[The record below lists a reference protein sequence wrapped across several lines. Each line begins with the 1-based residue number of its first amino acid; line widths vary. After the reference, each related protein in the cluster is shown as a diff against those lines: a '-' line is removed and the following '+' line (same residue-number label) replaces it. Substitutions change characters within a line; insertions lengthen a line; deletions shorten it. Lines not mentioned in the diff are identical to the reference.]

1 MRLQRFLGEMS
12 AFDGEGDI
20 NTASV
25 CYNGRIEDTRFRP
38 RYGYRTIALPPA
50 SFETCH
56 LFEFVS
62 GYRVVESKY
71 TPITEILSIEK
82 VSGVVKPYAVNPTT
96 GVRTEIL
103 NGATALSLPDMEHVC
118 AVFGEY
124 VYIVCPGVLG
134 TGTRVWRHKILDN
147 TSYEVVQNTAYI
159 APPIDSAISIPPQTT
174 AYTPYEF
181 LSGDTVTATG
191 DIGGINWA
199 TVNGTIVVKGS
210 TLTGVNALNHR
221 VEVTFA
227 STQNWANRAYIGLE
241 ILGGS
246 NTNWFTLSQKLEL
259 RIGGVW
265 VEVETYPQIGS
276 TGANILIAGY
286 IKGLTLTAVQGIRA
300 RFLAGSFADNQ
311 PTTAT
316 AYTVGKL
323 KLGGNLLEASVG
335 TLRAWTADPGDGIQ
349 YAARYKHSSGTPVPT
364 TISQTT
370 LTPEGAKGVAIASY
384 NDLVLGGRPVLTV
397 LAANTGT
404 YDQVQFLRQMQDGV
418 TWKEIGVV
426 ANTGTSVTFADFYEE
441 NEMSA
446 RPTVTITGGGTN
458 TATPPFSGDGMTAV
472 FPAFGRMV
480 WGRGTSVDYSYAGN
494 PLSLYSMDAPTESPR
509 DGRQAVQWTLA
520 DNFADEVV
528 TGTAAGRV
536 GTIIFGKKATYAQNG
551 TIPVT
556 MTPPGEI
563 QGSRGIAG
571 RKAFDAYMT
580 PDGNEGVVSVDP
592 TGGVWFVPYS
602 SITTNNGQGD
612 ARVIEMSRGNPH
624 TIWEWLVEGQQAE
637 FGYTSLELVKVV
649 FCKDTGELRI
659 SLGKRAI
666 VLDTINGD
674 MSPQWTRHQ
683 YALTVPDGE
692 TSESSCTGFENLGA
706 TATSVAPGDVGWID
720 RGNAF
725 SSDDSY
731 ATAAFGYGTAQA
743 TETLRVVSIS
753 PDNAIPIGATIDSQT
768 LRLEIGKTGDLS
780 ATISVIQPKN
790 NGANLGANLG
800 TGQVLTTTDQ
810 ILDFALASM
819 ASVAD
824 INAGY
829 MQVDVKCVQETW
841 ESAWHNTANYTVVAS
856 SSGGSTIVYNGV
868 TTSATFASATN
879 TVSWNHV
886 ADQSVTDDYE
896 PKVETS
902 GNAIFTI
909 TWTGGGTVP
918 TKAFVSVNSAVSADH
933 SFESGTISGSNGN
946 GNTFTL
952 SAYNAGSSSGIKVY
966 PVTLVAGV
974 GTLTIPVEALS
985 SGGYRSWVSQEECTF
1000 ETTGAVTAT
1009 IATPTPATVRVD
1021 NVAFKTCYTIGAVSP
1036 GVDSGVAWVG
1046 VSWLDPNKL
1055 WAIRS
1060 TGNIDELRFNTVTRQ
1075 WIDGDGRD
1083 GGYSMPAPYWE
1094 SQYIRPS
1101 QASLLAWVYVEKAT
1115 PNETIVV
1122 KGQTDRGG
1130 YVTARSLRDSY
1141 KFSVTQQG
1149 KSHKLRFE
1157 LDETSAGLKA
1167 ATLGFKPLSNQ
1178 YTR

>member
-12 AFDGEGDI
+12 AFDGEGNI

-25 CYNGRIEDTRFRP
+25 CFNGRIEDTRFRP
-38 RYGYRTIALPPA
+38 RFGYRTIAVPPA
-50 SFETCH
+50 NFETCH

-62 GYRVVESKY
+62 GYRVVDSNY
-71 TPITEILSIEK
+71 INVTEVISIERRA
-82 VSGVVKPYAVNPTT
+82 GVVKPYAVNPTT
-96 GVRTEIL
+96 GARDEITS
-103 NGATALSLPDMEHVC
+103 GGTALSLPDRNYVC

-124 VYIVCPGVLG
+124 VYIVCPDI
-134 TGTRVWRHKILDN
+134 TGILPVPPNVWRHKIGVN
-147 TSYEVVQNTAYI
+147 NSFEVVQNTAYI

-181 LSGDTVTATG
+181 LSGDTITATG

-210 TLTGVNALNHR
+210 TTTGVNALNHR

-265 VEVETYPQIGS
+265 VEVETYPQIDS

-311 PTTAT
+311 PTSAT

-349 YAARYKHSSGTPVPT
+349 YAARYKHSSGSPAPT

-370 LTPEGAKGVAIASY
+370 LTKEGAKGVAIASY

-458 TATPPFSGDGMTAV
+458 TATPPFSGDGVSAV
-472 FPAFGRMV
+472 FAAFGRMV
-480 WGRGTSVDYSYAGN
+480 WGRGTSLDYSYAGN
-494 PLSLYSMDAPTESPR
+494 PLSLYSVNAPTPDPR
-509 DGRQAVQWTLA
+509 DGRQSVQWTLA
-520 DNFADEVV
+520 DNFADVV
-528 TGTAAGRV
+528 VAGTAAGRV
-536 GTIIFGKKATYAQNG
+536 GAIIFGRKATYAQFG
-551 TIPVT
+551 TIPVK

-571 RKAFDAYMT
+571 RQAFDAYMT

-624 TIWEWLVEGQQAE
+624 TIWEWLVEGQAAE
-637 FGYTSLELVKVV
+637 FGYTSLEFVKVI

-706 TATSVAPGDVGWID
+706 TATSVAPGDTAWVD

-725 SSDDSY
+725 LSDDSY
-731 ATAAFGYGTAQA
+731 ATAAFGYGTTQA
-743 TETLRVVSIS
+743 TETLRVIGIS
-753 PDNAIPIGATIDSQT
+753 PDNALPLGATIDSQT
-768 LRLEIGKTGDLS
+768 LRLEIGKTGDLGV
-780 ATISVIQPKN
+780 TISVIQPKN
-790 NGANLGANLG
+790 NGTNLGANLG

-841 ESAWHNTANYTVVAS
+841 LAAWNNPANWTLTLTPGTTDTVGTSGSHIYTVNATYI
-856 SSGGSTIVYNGV
+856 GGGANPPRCYVNV
-868 TTSATFASATN
+868 TASAIIMPSYVGSPPVPATN
-879 TVSWNHV
+879 
-886 ADQSVTDDYE
+886 Y
-896 PKVETS
+896 
-902 GNAIFTI
+902 FT
-909 TWTGGGTVP
+909 G
-918 TKAFVSVNSAVSADH
+918 A
-933 SFESGTISGSNGN
+933 SGTN
-946 GNTFTL
+946 
-952 SAYNAGSSSGIKVY
+952 
-966 PVTLVAGV
+966 GV
-974 GTLTIPVEALS
+974 GTSGSATIEAP
-985 SGGYRSWVSQEECTF
+985 
-1000 ETTGAVTAT
+1000 TAT
-1009 IATPTPATVRVD
+1009 YDAALTVTGTGSVIIPMSGASGSTNLTATGTLGNTGTLNATSVSVSGSVALVTPTPATVRVD
-1021 NVAFKTCYTIGAVSP
+1021 NVALKTCYTVSAVVP
-1036 GVDSGVAWVG
+1036 GVDSGVGWLG

-1060 TGNIDELRFNTVTRQ
+1060 TGNIDELRFNTATRQ

-1094 SQYIRPS
+1094 SQLLRPS

-1122 KGQTDRGG
+1122 KGKTDRGG
-1130 YVTARSLRDSY
+1130 YITARSLRDSY

-1167 ATLGFKPLSNQ
+1167 ATLEFKPLSNQ